1 MNNNDTYKAIKIKR
15 RPFYTWILRILW
27 LAWLLFWLDLV
38 VGSHQEWE
46 LKAFKISLAVLVI
59 SFVLGV
65 ILWIMGIRRARKK
78 ES

>member
-1 MNNNDTYKAIKIKR
+1 MNKNDTYKAIKIRKR
-15 RPFYTWILRILW
+15 PYYTLILRILW
-27 LAWLLFWLDLV
+27 LVWLLFWLDLV

-46 LKAFKISLAVLVI
+46 PRAYKISLAVLVI
-59 SFVLGV
+59 SFVLGL